1 MMKTLIASL
10 SIAALAAPAFAQQP
24 TTPAK
29 RQTAT
34 EEKFAKHDTNKDGAL
49 SIDEVKTADAKVTTA
64 GFEMYDTDK
73 DKALSKDEFAKW
85 AEAKMTPPASAPG
98 R

>member
-49 SIDEVKTADAKVTTA
+49 SIDEVKMADAKVTTA
-64 GFEMYDTDK
+64 GFEMYDADK
-73 DKALSKDEFAKW
+73 DKAFSKDEFAKW
-85 AEAKMTPPASAPG
+85 AEAKTTPPASAPG